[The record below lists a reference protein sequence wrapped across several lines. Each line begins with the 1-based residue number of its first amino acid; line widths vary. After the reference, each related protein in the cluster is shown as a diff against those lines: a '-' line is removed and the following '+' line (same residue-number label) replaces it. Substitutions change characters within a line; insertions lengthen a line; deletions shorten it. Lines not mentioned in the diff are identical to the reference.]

1 MRNAQY
7 MTNPLWLPQ
16 GHDVPLDGPEG
27 RLPSRASIVW
37 AGLMHR
43 RVENK
48 SPAHPQRDNVRSHQ
62 FFRL

>member
-27 RLPSRASIVW
+27 RLPSRSSIVW
-37 AGLMHR
+37 TGLMAR

-48 SPAHPQRDNVRSHQ
+48 QPGHPRRNNVPSRQ
-62 FFRL
+62 FSGL